1 MAYSR
6 STGEPDHQSLLRTSS
21 SVWRWVLIVAELLVA
36 AELFCVLTVRRA
48 PGEVSGPFLILGVA
62 AFVAWLFLFFG
73 SPFLI
78 RSHRPLAILGWCI
91 ALLALLLSGSR

>member
-1 MAYSR
+1 MAYLK
-6 STGEPDHQSLLRTSS
+6 STGDPEHQCLPGSS
-21 SVWRWVLIVAELLVA
+21 SAVLGWVLIVAVLLVA
-36 AELFCVLTVRRA
+36 AELFCVLTVGREPRESLGGF
-48 PGEVSGPFLILGVA
+48 PVLGVA

-78 RSHRPLAILGWCI
+78 RFHRHLAILGWCI